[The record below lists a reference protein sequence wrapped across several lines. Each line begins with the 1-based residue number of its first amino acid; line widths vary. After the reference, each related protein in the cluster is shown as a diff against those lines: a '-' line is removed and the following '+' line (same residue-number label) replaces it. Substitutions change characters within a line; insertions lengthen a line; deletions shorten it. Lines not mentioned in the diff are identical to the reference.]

1 MAAGTT
7 HILTEGGDFLQTEAG
22 GVNDNHIL
30 TEEAAGGGAV
40 FGVGYFLRRR
50 RCTLASLSN
59 ADDL

>member
-7 HILTEGGDFLQTEAG
+7 HILTELGDFLQTEAG
-22 GVNDNHIL
+22 GVNDNHLL

-50 RCTLASLSN
+50 RCSLIGAWD

>member
-7 HILTEGGDFLQTEAG
+7 HILTEASDFLQTEVG

-30 TEEAAGGGAV
+30 TEETGGAAV

-50 RCTLASLSN
+50 RCALASLSD